1 MPQRWA
7 LWRRNYPIL
16 ASSDL
21 HCRIPLFALAPW
33 ALACD
38 GVAASAVAPSPDASV
53 GDPLY
58 GSIVVSL
65 RETTESKEAYGLVSG
80 TLYDAPRPNP
90 EPMRVALEEGGCQ
103 LREAI
108 HPFCNDPCG
117 SAAACVSDDQCLPYP
132 TAQDVGNITISG
144 LDLDTGSTTL
154 EPFAPSFFYQS
165 DELAYPPC
173 QTGAS
178 LHLESTAFTAQATC
192 IAPLIVDTHPVRV
205 RTGEPVSLTWDT
217 TESVDP
223 ARIQILL
230 DISHH
235 GGKRGDILCD
245 VPDSGSYTIPQNMV
259 TALVDLGLAGFPS
272 VILTR
277 RSTGTTTPRS
287 GSSVDDVTFIVAATV
302 ERPVDTGVH
311 SCLRDE
317 DCPDGE
323 TCDRQTVTC
332 R

>member
-1 MPQRWA
+1 MPQRRPVLA
-7 LWRRNYPIL
+7 PRHHLHWRI
-16 ASSDL
+16 
-21 HCRIPLFALAPW
+21 HLFAFAPW

-38 GVAASAVAPSPDASV
+38 GVAASAVTPAPDASA

-65 RETTESKEAYGLVSG
+65 RETTETKEAYGLVSG
-80 TLYDAPRPNP
+80 TLYDGPRPDP
-90 EPMRVALEEGGCQ
+90 EPMRTVLEEGHCQ

-108 HPFCNDPCG
+108 HPFCNEPCG
-117 SAAACVSDDQCLPYP
+117 GAAACVSEDQCMPYP
-132 TAQDVGNITISG
+132 NSQDVGNITVRG

-154 EPFAPSFFYQS
+154 EPFAPSYFYQS

-173 QTGAS
+173 RAGT
-178 LHLESTAFTAQATC
+178 LLRLESNDFTAEATC
-192 IAPLIVDTHPVRV
+192 IAPLIVDPNARISVSDGDPV
-205 RTGEPVSLTWDT
+205 TLTWQAAAASDD
-217 TESVDP
+217 S
-223 ARIQILL
+223 RIDILL

-259 TALVDLGLAGFPS
+259 SALIDLGLAGFPS

-277 RSTGTTTPRS
+277 RSTRTTTLPRNGRS
-287 GSSVDDVTFIVAATV
+287 VAHVDFLVASSV

-311 SCLRDE
+311 SCLNDE

-323 TCDRQTVTC
+323 TCDRQTVSC
-332 R
+332 Y